1 MSLTLD
7 LCHHCGMPCT
17 LDDNTHEMGICQDD
31 LTCAHSSMQPN
42 CGTGKTHSSSNLLEY
57 ININILYFHHLDHC
71 DCGTACTMPDGWP
84 GFCNMEQTCI
94 HSFMPPDC
102 GPGKNTKNRY
112 IFLSKIKY
120 VRKYINRIHF
130 FIIFNRT

>member
-1 MSLTLD
+1 M
-7 LCHHCGMPCT
+7 M
-17 LDDNTHEMGICQDD
+17 
-31 LTCAHSSMQPN
+31 
-42 CGTGKTHSSSNLLEY
+42 THSSANLVEY
-57 ININILYFHHLDHC
+57 IKINILYFHHLDHC

-102 GPGKNTKNRY
+102 GPGTNTNNRY
-112 IFLSKIKY
+112 IFMIEKCAGQ
-120 VRKYINRIHF
+120 YINRAHL